1 MVLLPIT
8 DVGSE
13 KPSSSIPQKRPSPN
27 SSAHQLS
34 TKRINTS
41 QSRSFISKNEPKL
54 ESTREKEDNE
64 GKIDDENTEAHDT
77 IAEASSIPVDEKSK
91 VGSNASCSHAKEIDK
106 NQHVGERSEASKNSN
121 SIRNLAI
128 KVKTMSPNLNLT
140 SDKFMEDFNTKWL
153 ASDGKN
159 SCQKFNH
166 DSVKLFS
173 DPFKLCVI
181 SDFLENSSF
190 VQEIVDE
197 MCQMEWH
204 RKQMD
209 LYEFHQTSDLANLSS
224 NAKPALKS
232 FYNMLLNN
240 MLPWM
245 KEITGLPLTRISASC
260 SMYNYGDYLL
270 VHDDLLSDRQ
280 IAFVFYLSPWCT
292 EWSEK
297 MGGALELFERDSFT
311 GQPKYP
317 IVQKFSP
324 RNNQFVFF
332 RVCKESFHQV
342 GEVTNLVY
350 PRLTINGW
358 FHGPVLTEHEKH
370 TNTDSIDPI
379 DIDLEYL
386 PAGSDE
392 LDLNEWINA
401 CYLRKRVKNGIQQ
414 HIEEK
419 SEASLEMFLISEF
432 FDLLVSEFK
441 DNTGL
446 NWVLEGPA
454 NQRKYE
460 RLHFTP
466 QTTGPLKDL
475 YTLFTSET
483 MFSLL
488 HEYTELDFHGMN
500 ARNPTCSVQLC
511 RFTQGCYTLLGDSST
526 FNDSALDVI
535 LFFSVRDGVGKIT
548 YLSPSQGVNEYSTTA
563 ETDATASS
571 MDVSGIDANDMSS
584 SSATMKNIPS
594 LSKPSRRV
602 VQQSQANSE
611 QCKHPSGSSNIAK
624 TVETSNDDEEGEVEE
639 ASVEDLS
646 ISNDSNGAKIRK
658 NVAANNLACTTN
670 KIVVQA
676 TVHEINDSDNYDVES
691 INSEVASE
699 DNVSDELA
707 QEDALLTIH
716 PKNNSLNLVYR
727 LNGQT
732 KFVKYISKNSLKPD
746 EYVYLL
752 FATYKE

>member
-27 SSAHQLS
+27 SSDHQLS
-34 TKRINTS
+34 SKRVNTS
-41 QSRSFISKNEPKL
+41 QKRSLGSKNEPKL
-54 ESTREKEDNE
+54 ESTHEKDD
-64 GKIDDENTEAHDT
+64 IDDSENTENKKPKGENDA
-77 IAEASSIPVDEKSK
+77 
-91 VGSNASCSHAKEIDK
+91 GCSQTEESDN
-106 NQHVGERSEASKNSN
+106 NQHVGQKSESSNNSN
-121 SIRNLAI
+121 SIKDVTMKI
-128 KVKTMSPNLNLT
+128 KIMSPNTKLT
-140 SDKFMEDFNTKWL
+140 SSKFMENFYQKWITSNKTNDCQMFN
-153 ASDGKN
+153 N
-159 SCQKFNH
+159 
-166 DSVKLFS
+166 DSVKLYY

-181 SDFLENSSF
+181 SGFLENSSF

-197 MCQMEWH
+197 MSQMEWH

-209 LYEFHQTSDLANLSS
+209 LYEFHQTTDLSNLPS

-232 FYNMLLNN
+232 FYNMLSND

-292 EWSEK
+292 EWSEE
-297 MGGALELFERDSFT
+297 MGGALELFESDSFT

-358 FHGPVLTEHEKH
+358 FHGPVLPEHEND
-370 TNTDSIDPI
+370 TNSDSIEQI
-379 DIDLEYL
+379 ELEYL
-386 PAGSDE
+386 PPGSDE
-392 LDLNEWINA
+392 LDLNEWINS

-432 FDLLVSEFK
+432 FDLLVTEFK

-475 YTLFTSET
+475 YNLFTSET
-483 MFSLL
+483 MFNLL
-488 HEYTELDFHGMN
+488 HEYTELDFYGMN
-500 ARNPTCSVQLC
+500 ARHPTCSVQLC

-535 LFFSVRDGVGKIT
+535 LFFNVRDGVGKIT
-548 YLSPSQGVNEYSTTA
+548 YLSPSQGHINEYSTTA

-571 MDVSGIDANDMSS
+571 MEVSGVDACDISL
-584 SSATMKNIPS
+584 SSATMKNVPS
-594 LSKPSRRV
+594 LSKPPKRGANKW
-602 VQQSQANSE
+602 QADSE
-611 QCKHPSGSSNIAK
+611 QPKNRSANNSTKTTDSS
-624 TVETSNDDEEGEVEE
+624 DEEEEEEEE
-639 ASVEDLS
+639 ASIQDLS
-646 ISNDSNGAKIRK
+646 ISNDSNNAKR
-658 NVAANNLACTTN
+658 NSVGDNSSCTTKN
-670 KIVVQA
+670 NIEDQA
-676 TVHEINDSDNYDVES
+676 TVHEINDSDNYDIES
-691 INSEVASE
+691 INSEIASE
-699 DNVSDELA
+699 GNESDELA
-707 QEDALLTIH
+707 QENALLTIH

-727 LNGQT
+727 LSGQT